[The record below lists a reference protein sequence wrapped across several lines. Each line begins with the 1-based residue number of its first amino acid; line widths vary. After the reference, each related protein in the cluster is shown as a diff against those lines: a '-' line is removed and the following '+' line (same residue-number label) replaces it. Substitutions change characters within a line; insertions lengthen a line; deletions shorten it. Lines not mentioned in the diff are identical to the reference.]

1 MPEGDTLVRTADGLR
16 PYLVGRTVTAAS
28 SRAPGPQVE
37 RLVGATVTAVEA
49 PARTC

>member
-16 PYLVGRTVTAAS
+16 PYLLGRRVTAAS
-28 SRAPGPQVE
+28 ARAPGPRAK
-37 RLVGATVTAVEA
+37 RLLGTTVTAVEA